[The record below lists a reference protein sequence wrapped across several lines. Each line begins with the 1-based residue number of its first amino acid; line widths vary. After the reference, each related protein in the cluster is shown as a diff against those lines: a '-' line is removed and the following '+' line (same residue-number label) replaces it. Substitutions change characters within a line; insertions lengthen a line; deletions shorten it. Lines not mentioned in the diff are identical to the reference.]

1 MKIKVEFTVDVPR
14 ESLVALRLLSGEET
28 NAEAAEFVRL
38 EARDFLADYLGSNGV
53 NGVTITE
60 RWERAR

>member
-38 EARDFLADYLGSNGV
+38 EARDSLADYLGSNGV